1 LGLLLLGAVP
11 YGERED
17 ALGLPLEPAASDGY
31 TAPCR
36 CVLLASVGRMQM
48 VPEYPCAGRV
58 CGARIKPAPAT
69 PSHAD

>member
-1 LGLLLLGAVP
+1 
-11 YGERED
+11 
-17 ALGLPLEPAASDGY
+17 LGLPLEPAASDGY

-36 CVLLASVGRMQM
+36 CVLLASVGRMRM
-48 VPEYPCAGRV
+48 VPEYPCVGRV